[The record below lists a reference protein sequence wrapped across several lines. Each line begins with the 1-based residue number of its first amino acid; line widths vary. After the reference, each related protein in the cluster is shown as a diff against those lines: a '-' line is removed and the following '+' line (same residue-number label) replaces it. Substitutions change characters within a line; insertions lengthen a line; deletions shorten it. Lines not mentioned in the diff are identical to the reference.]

1 MPAEISPLWL
11 RAEDAPE
18 RGRRFSLPWLWRAR
32 LAVKEGV
39 FAVEIARATPGD
51 TEPLELAFLGFG
63 GAPLG
68 HATVAAPVAALLL
81 PRGTATIAVTH
92 GAALRLGLYPRG
104 KLWLKL
110 HAFAHG
116 SFPGLPPHRRWR
128 AAGAAARDLRGMHA
142 SLFADSPA
150 RQAQATRRYRRYRK
164 AYVEDFSGPLAPA
177 GATLS
182 FLSVLGTDTRAEDL
196 AACLAAL
203 RAQSDPHW
211 EWLIG
216 LPAGEDAARAQLTG
230 EPRVRLLADAGTAPL
245 TFNALLAA
253 ASGETLALLDP
264 SGRPTRD
271 AVAMLRA
278 AFAAH
283 ADCML
288 AYTDEETL
296 DAAGAPLDGVFK
308 PAFNRHLLR
317 AVDYFGDLVT
327 LRTAHA
333 RAIGGARAYLPL
345 AWRYDLLL
353 RAAGALSPSAIR
365 HIPRV
370 GYGRQGAGGWTGFS
384 SPDQAREA
392 ARALEDATGAP
403 VEIRADLKLRPHYRL
418 PDVPPLVSFVIPT
431 RDRADLMGMALRSL
445 VTHTAYRNF
454 EIVIVDN
461 GSVELETFALFAEI
475 KAAWPRTIVVRDD
488 GGFNY
493 PRICNAGVDAASGDL
508 ICLLNN
514 DIEVVEPGWLHEMV
528 SLAALPQTGIVGAKL
543 LFPDHTLQH
552 AGVIAGLFRYAAHWF
567 SHGAEDMAGHLGRLH
582 ARNNLSAVTG
592 ACLMISR
599 QCWDQIGPLDAV
611 RFAEDC
617 NDIDLCL
624 RARAGGFELVWTPF
638 ALLLHHESASRGR
651 RRSKAHR
658 ERLKAQRARMEAL
671 WHTATLVDPHY
682 NPNLA
687 RNSLHAGIAKSPEGS
702 RAPRTDAIAPPHATP

>member
-1 MPAEISPLWL
+1 MSAEISPLWL
-11 RAEDAPE
+11 RAEDTQD
-18 RGRRFSLPWLWRAR
+18 GDRRFFLPWLWRAR
-32 LAVKEGV
+32 LAAGDGV
-39 FAVEIARATPGD
+39 FAVELARDTAGD
-51 TEPLELAFLGFG
+51 FEPLDLTFLGLDG
-63 GAPLG
+63 RVLG
-68 HATVAAPVAALLL
+68 HGTIAAPVAALAL
-81 PRGTATIAVTH
+81 PRGTATLVAAR
-92 GAALRLGLYPRG
+92 GAGLRLGLYPRG

-116 SFPGLPPHRRWR
+116 RFPALPPHQRWR

-150 RQAQATRRYRRYRK
+150 RQIQAARRYRRYRK
-164 AYVEDFSGPLAPA
+164 EFVEDFAGPLAPA
-177 GATLS
+177 GAILS
-182 FLSVLGTDTRAEDL
+182 FLSVLDAGTRAEDL

-203 RAQSDPHW
+203 RAQGDADW

-216 LPAGEDAARAQLTG
+216 LPDDGGDIPAELAR
-230 EPRVRLLADAGTAPL
+230 EPRVRVLPGAGTAPL

-253 ASGETLALLDP
+253 ATGETVALLDP

-271 AVAMLRA
+271 AVAMIRA

-288 AYTDEETL
+288 AYTDEEML
-296 DAAGAPLDGVFK
+296 DEGGAPRDGVFK

-317 AVDYFGDLVT
+317 AVDYFGDLVA

-353 RAAGALSPSAIR
+353 RAVGALPTEAIR

-370 GYGRQGAGGWTGFS
+370 AFGRRGAGGWTGFAS
-384 SPDQAREA
+384 ADQAREA

-445 VTHTAYRNF
+445 IAHTAYRNF

-461 GSVELETFALFAEI
+461 GSVEPETFALFAEI
-475 KAAWPRTIVVRDD
+475 QAAWPRTIVVRDD

-493 PRICNAGVDAASGDL
+493 PRICNAGVDVASGEL

-514 DIEVVEPGWLHEMV
+514 DIEVVDPGWLHEMV
-528 SLAALPQTGIVGAKL
+528 SLAALPGTGIVGAKL
-543 LFPDHTLQH
+543 LFPDRTLQH

-567 SHGAEDMAGHLGRLH
+567 SHGAEDMAGHLGRLQ

-599 QCWDQIGPLDAV
+599 QCWDRIGPLDAE

-671 WHTATLVDPHY
+671 WRTATLVDPHY

-687 RNSLHAGIAKSPEGS
+687 RNSLHAGIAKRPEGS
-702 RAPRTDAIAPPHATP
+702 RAPRTDAIQPPDVGS